1 MRPFYYGKLS
11 DHILWYNPGI
21 AWKKNSCRAGIPA
34 AAGSENME
42 KPRVRISVRNLVE
55 FILRSG
61 DLDSRRGNIDKE
73 AMLKGGRLHRKIQ
86 KQMGKEY
93 RG

>member
-1 MRPFYYGKLS
+1 MYGTDRDEKT
-11 DHILWYNPGI
+11 
-21 AWKKNSCRAGIPA
+21 
-34 AAGSENME
+34 ME
-42 KPRVRISVRNLVE
+42 KPTIRISVRNLVE

-93 RG
+93 RAEVPLKMETEYEDLIIAVE